1 MSATSATDRMTADE
15 FFRWINLPENR
26 DLHVELERGV
36 VIEMP
41 PPGKFHGFVCGN
53 IAGILRDYAIRRGRG
68 YVCTNDAGLIVERDP
83 DTVRGPDVTF
93 YDDNQTADTMD
104 RQFAERPPELAV
116 EVMSPND
123 RLNRTLLRISQMLD
137 LGVRMVWVV
146 DPETRDVSVYRPG
159 QAHCL
164 VAADQELNGDDALPE
179 FRCLVSQFFQLPG
192 RDVSP
197 RPSMPGSGS

>member
-1 MSATSATDRMTADE
+1 MAATSATDRMTADE
-15 FFRWINLPENR
+15 FYRWANLPENR
-26 DLHVELERGV
+26 DLHVELERGT

-41 PPGKFHGFVCGN
+41 PPGKYHGFVCGN
-53 IAGILRDYAIRRGRG
+53 IAGILRDYAVKRARG

-104 RQFAERPPELAV
+104 RQVAQRPPALAV

-137 LGVRMVWVV
+137 LGVQMVWVV
-146 DPETRDVSVYRPG
+146 DPETRDVSVYRSGKAHRLIATDQELTGDDVLSEFRCRVSQLFLLPG
-159 QAHCL
+159 QAS
-164 VAADQELNGDDALPE
+164 APKT
-179 FRCLVSQFFQLPG
+179 S
-192 RDVSP
+192 
-197 RPSMPGSGS
+197 

>member
-15 FFRWINLPENR
+15 FYRWVNLPENR
-26 DLHVELERGV
+26 ELHVELERGA

-41 PPGKFHGFVCGN
+41 PPGKYHGFVCGN
-53 IAGILRDYAIRRGRG
+53 IAGILRNYAVKRARG

-104 RQFAERPPELAV
+104 RQFAERPPVLAV

-123 RLNRTLLRISQMLD
+123 RLNRTLLRISQMLE

-146 DPETRDVSVYRPG
+146 DPETRDVSVYRRG
-159 QAHCL
+159 AAHRL
-164 VAADQELNGDDALPE
+164 VATDQELTGEDVLTE
-179 FRCLVSQFFQLPG
+179 FRCRVSEFFHLPG
-192 RDVSP
+192 QEPVSKV
-197 RPSMPGSGS
+197 S

>member
-1 MSATSATDRMTADE
+1 MSATSATDRMTADD
-15 FFRWINLPENR
+15 FYRWVNLPENR
-26 DLHVELERGV
+26 DLHVELERGA

-41 PPGKFHGFVCGN
+41 PPGKYHGFVCGN
-53 IAGILRDYAIRRGRG
+53 IAGILRDYAVKRARG

-104 RQFAERPPELAV
+104 RQFAERPPVLAV

-123 RLNRTLLRISQMLD
+123 RLNRTLLRISQMLH

-159 QAHCL
+159 KPHRL
-164 VAADQELNGDDALPE
+164 VATDQELTGEDVLTE
-179 FRCLVSQFFQLPG
+179 FRCPVSEFFDLPG
-192 RDVSP
+192 QKPAPTVS
-197 RPSMPGSGS
+197 